1 MTAQVAHDPEQL
13 IRSIM
18 VGPFPEDPYPVYAAL
33 REAAPVF
40 RSELGLWFATSYVD
54 CLGVLRDPRF
64 GQGAGAQRLRDDERF
79 DESPAFK
86 TLAHMLPFIDPP
98 DHTRLRK
105 LITRAFTPRAVERMR
120 AYLDSLVDRLLDD
133 VRRNGGGDLMADVA
147 HHIPVGVICEMLGAP
162 HDHDR
167 ELVEWSDA
175 LVGAVHPMVDDAELI
190 RANDGARSF
199 REFVGELIEARRTE
213 PRDDLITALVHAE
226 SDGDLLTGDELV
238 STVILFIGAGIENT
252 KHFIGSCFHALLADP
267 DLAMSVRADR
277 SLVAAFSEEV
287 LRLEPPVQIAV
298 PRLALQ
304 NVDLGGVRVPA
315 GEQICVVVPGANR
328 DPQVYTQPDRLDLA
342 RDAPANLSLAT
353 GPHLC
358 AGAALARLEAHVA
371 VERFVER
378 FVDAELAPPG
388 PSYRTEGRP
397 SLRGLAALPI
407 HV

>member
-1 MTAQVAHDPEQL
+1 MTAQVSHDPEQL
-13 IRSIM
+13 VQSFMI
-18 VGPFPEDPYPVYAAL
+18 GPFPDDPYPVYDAL
-33 REAAPVF
+33 RESAPVF
-40 RSELGLWFATSYVD
+40 RSELGLWFATSYAD

-79 DESPAFK
+79 EASPAFK

-120 AYLDSLVDRLLDD
+120 AYLGSLVDGLLDD
-133 VRRNGGGDLMADVA
+133 VRRAGGGDLMADVA

-175 LVGAVHPMVDDAELI
+175 LVGAVHPMVDNAELA
-190 RANDGARSF
+190 RANEGARAF
-199 REFVGELIEARRTE
+199 REFVSELIAARRTA

-252 KHFIGSCFHALLADP
+252 KHFIGSCFHALLADRG
-267 DLAMSVRADR
+267 LAQSVRDDP
-277 SLVAAFSEEV
+277 SLVAAFAEEV

-298 PRLALQ
+298 PRLALDD
-304 NVDLGGVRVPA
+304 VELSGVRVPA
-315 GEQICVVVPGANR
+315 GEQICVVVPSANR
-328 DPQVYTQPDRLDLA
+328 DPAVYSQPNRLDLD

-371 VERFVER
+371 VAR
-378 FVDAELAPPG
+378 FVDRLADAKLAPPG

-397 SLRGLAALPI
+397 SLRGLAVLPI
-407 HV
+407 TV

>member
-1 MTAQVAHDPEQL
+1 MSAQVGKDPEQL
-13 IRSIM
+13 VRSIM
-18 VGPFPEDPYPVYAAL
+18 IGPFPDDPYPVYDAL
-33 REAAPVF
+33 RETAPVF
-40 RSELGLWFATSYVD
+40 RSGLGLWFATSYTD
-54 CLGVLRDPRF
+54 CLGVLRDARF
-64 GQGAGAQRLRDDERF
+64 GQGAGAPRLRDDDRF
-79 DESPAFK
+79 EASPAFK

-120 AYLDSLVDRLLDD
+120 AYLDTLVDRLLDD

-175 LVGAVHPMVDDAELI
+175 LVGAVHPMVDDAELV
-190 RANDGARSF
+190 RANDGAAAF
-199 REFVGELIEARRTE
+199 REFVGELIEARRAE

-252 KHFIGSCFHALLADP
+252 KHFIGSCFHALLD
-267 DLAMSVRADR
+267 DRELATSVRADPA
-277 SLVAAFSEEV
+277 LVAPFSEEV

-298 PRLALQ
+298 PRLALDD
-304 NVDLGGVRVPA
+304 VVLSGVRVPA

-328 DPQVYTQPDRLDLA
+328 DPAVYASPDDLDLT
-342 RDAPANLSLAT
+342 RDAPPNLSLAT

-371 VERFVER
+371 VAHFVER
-378 FVDAELAPPG
+378 MADAQLTSPG
-388 PSYRTEGRP
+388 PTYRSEGRP
-397 SLRGLAALPI
+397 SLRGLARLP
-407 HV
+407 VTV

>member
-1 MTAQVAHDPEQL
+1 MTAQVAHDPERLVQ
-13 IRSIM
+13 SIM
-18 VGPFPEDPYPVYAAL
+18 VGPFPDDPYPVYDAL
-33 REAAPVF
+33 RDIAPVY
-40 RSELGLWFATSYVD
+40 RSDLGLWFATSYAD

-120 AYLDSLVDRLLDD
+120 AYLDTFVDGLFDD
-133 VRRNGGGDLMADVA
+133 VRDAGGGDLMADVA

-175 LVGAVHPMVDDAELI
+175 LVGAVHPMVDDAELV

-199 REFVGELIEARRTE
+199 REFVSELITARRTD
-213 PRDDLITALVHAE
+213 PQDDLITALVHAE
-226 SDGDLLTGDELV
+226 SDGDLLTGDELI

-252 KHFIGSCFHALLADP
+252 KHFIGSCFHALLVDRRLASSIGQDP
-267 DLAMSVRADR
+267 ALI
-277 SLVAAFSEEV
+277 AAFAEEV

-298 PRLALQ
+298 PRLALDD
-304 NVDLGGVRVPA
+304 VDLGGVRVPA

-328 DPQVYTQPDRLDLA
+328 DPAVYTQPDRLDLD
-342 RDAPANLSLAT
+342 RVAPANLSLAT

-371 VERFVER
+371 VAR
-378 FVDAELAPPG
+378 FVDRLADAVLTQPG

-397 SLRGLAALPI
+397 SLRGLAALP
-407 HV
+407 VTV

>member
-1 MTAQVAHDPEQL
+1 
-13 IRSIM
+13 M
-18 VGPFPEDPYPVYAAL
+18 VGPFPDDPYPVYDAL
-33 REAAPVF
+33 RETAPVY
-40 RSELGLWFATSYVD
+40 RSELGLWFATTYAD
-54 CLGVLRDPRF
+54 CVAVLRDPRF
-64 GQGAGAQRLRDDERF
+64 GQGAGARRLRDDDRF

-120 AYLDSLVDRLLDD
+120 AYLDTLVDLLLDD
-133 VRRNGGGDLMADVA
+133 VRRNGGGDLMVGVA

-175 LVGAVHPMVDDAELI
+175 LVGAVHPMVDDAELVH
-190 RANDGARSF
+190 ANDGARAF
-199 REFVGELIEARRTE
+199 REFVSALIDARRAE

-252 KHFIGSCFHALLADP
+252 KHFIGSCFHALLEDRH
-267 DLAMSVRADR
+267 LAMSVRADQ
-277 SLVAAFSEEV
+277 SLVAPFCEEV

-298 PRLALQ
+298 PRLALEE
-304 NVDLGGVRVPA
+304 VTLGGVRVPA
-315 GEQICVVVPGANR
+315 GEQICVVVPAANR
-328 DPQVYTQPDRLDLA
+328 DPSIYACPDELDLQ
-342 RDAPANLSLAT
+342 RVAPANLSLAT

-371 VERFVER
+371 VARFVER
-378 FVDAELAPPG
+378 FAGARLVAPG
-388 PSYRTEGRP
+388 PSYRSEGRP
-397 SLRGLAALPI
+397 SLRGLAALP
-407 HV
+407 VTV